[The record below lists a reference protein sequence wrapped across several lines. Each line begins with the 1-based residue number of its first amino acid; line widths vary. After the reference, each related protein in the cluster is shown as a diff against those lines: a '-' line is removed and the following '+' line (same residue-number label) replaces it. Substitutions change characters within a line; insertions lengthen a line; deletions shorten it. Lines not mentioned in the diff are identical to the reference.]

1 MPSSSASKTLKLGVL
16 ALDGMLLSSA
26 SAVIDTLLIAQRIA
40 DIRMP
45 GQVRLEGELVSA
57 RGATEVTSANGLV
70 ISGVRP
76 SVPEDLDL
84 LVVPGL
90 MHGSAHDL
98 YEHATRSAA
107 EVACLRE
114 RHLRGAASASTCCG
128 TFILAE
134 SGALDGRKATTS
146 WWLSAAF
153 RTRYPQVEL
162 LADAMVVEDGPV
174 MTSGG
179 GTGVTDLVLRL
190 IARAAGDELAQQ
202 TARIRLV
209 DPERQSQ
216 APFISEAMIER
227 PRHSL
232 SEKAER
238 LLNDALHQDLTVGE
252 LAARLGTSE
261 RSLLRHFRQ
270 HYGETP
276 LANIQRRRI
285 ERAKA
290 LLESTLLSFDEIVGR
305 CGYSDTSSFRKLFKR
320 ATSLTPAD
328 YRERYR
334 LRSH

>member
-1 MPSSSASKTLKLGVL
+1 MPSSSPVKRLRLGVL

-26 SAVIDTLLIAQRIA
+26 AGVIDTLMIAQRIA
-40 DIRMP
+40 DIRTP
-45 GQVRLEGELVSA
+45 GSVQLEGELVSA
-57 RGATEVTSANGLV
+57 RGQREVRAANGVL
-70 ISGVRP
+70 ISGIRP
-76 SVPEDLDL
+76 EVPDDLDL

-90 MHGSAHDL
+90 MHSGAHDL
-98 YEHATRSAA
+98 YAHAERSAP
-107 EVACLRE
+107 EVARLRSY
-114 RHLRGAASASTCCG
+114 HDAGGSLASICCG
-128 TFILAE
+128 TFLIAE
-134 SGALDGRKATTS
+134 SGVLDGRRATTS

-153 RTRYPQVEL
+153 RCRYPKVQLV
-162 LADAMVVEDGPV
+162 ADAMLVEDERI
-174 MTSGG
+174 MTAGG
-179 GTGVTDLVLRL
+179 GTAVTDLVLRL
-190 IARAAGDELAQQ
+190 IGRVAGEELATQ

-216 APFISEAMIER
+216 APFVSEAMIER

-232 SEKAER
+232 SEKAEH
-238 LLNDALHQDLTVGE
+238 LLRDSLHQDLTVAE
-252 LAARLGTSE
+252 LAERLGTSE

-290 LLESTLLSFDEIVGR
+290 LLESTHLSFDEIVER
-305 CGYSDTSSFRKLFKR
+305 CGYRDPSSFRKLFKR

-334 LRSH
+334 LRAH